1 MKQIT
6 LDTDELLFQEN
17 APADLMYYVQ
27 KGEIQLFTVINGER
41 KVLATIAAGDVFGE
55 LGLILG
61 EQRSAAAAATKPSQ
75 LVGMDRR
82 ELFARVQKDPQF
94 AAKMVKRLA
103 VKLHG
108 ANQVVKEQISL
119 RRSIE
124 ITYGKG

>member
-1 MKQIT
+1 MKQIS

-41 KVLATIAAGDVFGE
+41 KVLATIGEGDVFGE

-61 EQRSAAAAATKPSQ
+61 EQRTAAASATRPSK

>member
-82 ELFARVQKDPQF
+82 ELFARVHKDPQF